1 MVSSKIIIDEIY
13 WDRIQL
19 FISGHAENLDISR
32 SNFIL
37 RNLMETK
44 ALPANETQTNGSDFL
59 CRFDVAILDDGW
71 YLPSGQYLLVN
82 QQELDYI
89 AQINP
94 KFLDSKL
101 YVLTEEQLEKYEEKE
116 TKNGKNNYLLNRY
129 TEVFRQGGNSKKKKY
144 TVKPKISEEVNEFFL
159 DVKFDGVPK
168 PRKSAL
174 SKRIKAVKKRYN
186 KVSFKTRSFFFHSIF
201 KGSKMMHTK
210 KSNSVL
216 FTSDS
221 RESMSGNFE
230 FVYNEML
237 QQGLDKEYKIHQ
249 VFKPNIT
256 ERRSFIDKFRFPY
269 LLGKSDYIF
278 VDDFHPLI
286 YQLNFKN
293 IQEIIQVWH
302 AVGAFKT
309 VGFSRTGKQGGPFF
323 DSKNHRNYTKVYV
336 SSETDVPFY
345 AEAFGIKEESVIPT
359 GVPRTDIFFDK
370 EYEKNIVEK
379 IKTELPFIEGKKV
392 ILFAPTFRGNG
403 HRTAHYPFFKIDFER
418 FARYCEENNAV
429 VLFKMHP
436 FIKNEL
442 NIPEKY
448 EDYFFDVSDVRE
460 VNDILFITDVLIS
473 DYSSLIYEFA
483 VFKRPMLFYA
493 FDLEDYIT
501 SRDFYE
507 PYETFVPG
515 KIVETFD
522 DLIIALKEEDF
533 EQEKVPKF
541 LDKHFKYQDGKS
553 SERLVDHL
561 FSEQAEEKNK
571 DVGEI
576 YG

>member
-1 MVSSKIIIDEIY
+1 MVTSKIVIDEIY
-13 WDRIQL
+13 WERVQL

-32 SNFIL
+32 GNFIL

-44 ALPANETQTNGSDFL
+44 ALSANGVKIEDNHFV
-59 CRFDVAILDDGW
+59 CRFDVAILDDGS
-71 YLPSGQYLLVN
+71 YLPSGQYLLVD

-89 AQINP
+89 AQINHGL
-94 KFLDSKL
+94 LDSNL
-101 YVLTEEQLEKYEEKE
+101 YDLTEEQLDKYEAKE
-116 TKNGKNNYLLNRY
+116 TYNGRNNYLLDRY
-129 TEVFRQGGNSKKKKY
+129 TKVFRKGGDSKKKKY
-144 TVKPKISEEVNEFFL
+144 TVKPKISEEVNEFVL
-159 DVKFDGVPK
+159 DVKFDGLAK
-168 PRKSAL
+168 PHQSVVRKKVRA
-174 SKRIKAVKKRYN
+174 IKKRYN
-186 KVSFKTRSFFFHSIF
+186 KISFKIRNFFFHALF
-201 KGSKMMHTK
+201 KSAKKFHTK
-210 KSNSVL
+210 KGRTVL

-221 RESMSGNFE
+221 RDSMSGNFA

-237 QQGLDKEYKIHQ
+237 RQNLDKEYKIHQ
-249 VFKPNIT
+249 IFKPNIT
-256 ERRSFIDKFRFPY
+256 ERRGLIDKFRFPY
-269 LLGKSDYIF
+269 LLGKADYIF

-286 YQLNFKN
+286 YQLEFKSM
-293 IQEIIQVWH
+293 QEIIQVWH

-309 VGFSRTGKQGGPFF
+309 VGFSRAGKRGGPLF
-323 DSKNHRNYTKVYV
+323 DSKNHRNYTKAYV

-345 AEAFGIKEESVIPT
+345 GEAFGIKEEYVIPT
-359 GVPRTDIFFDK
+359 GVPRTDILFDK
-370 EYEKNIVEK
+370 EYEKNIVEELK
-379 IKTELPFIEGKKV
+379 EELPFIIGKKV

-436 FIKNEL
+436 FVKNEL
-442 NIPEKY
+442 NIPPQY
-448 EDYFFDVSDVRE
+448 EDYFFDISDARE
-460 VNDILFITDVLIS
+460 VNDILFITDILIS

-483 VFKRPMLFYA
+483 VFKKPMLFYA

-507 PYETFVPG
+507 PYESFVPG

-522 DLIIALKEEDF
+522 DLITALKREDF
-533 EQEKVPKF
+533 EQEKVPEF

-553 SERLVDHL
+553 SERLVNDL
-561 FSEQAEEKNK
+561 FSEQSEEENEQI
-571 DVGEI
+571 GEL